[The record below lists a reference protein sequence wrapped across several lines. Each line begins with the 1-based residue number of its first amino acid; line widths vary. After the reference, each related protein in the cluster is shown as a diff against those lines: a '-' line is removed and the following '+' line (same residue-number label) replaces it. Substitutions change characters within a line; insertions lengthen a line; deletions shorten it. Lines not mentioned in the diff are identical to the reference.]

1 MNSIALLLIC
11 FLILNIRLAAYW
23 SYPSTLLILSS
34 GYVLITDDHQIP
46 TGIIFYGL
54 RSFNNLYTMSSHISI
69 MPSNEHLLMC
79 DPGLGK
85 AFPRLIALKDSFL
98 NVSFFSFLCS
108 SVETCFCAA
117 SEGCCTHQP
126 TWNRDANAFLTT
138 TGLTFMQRHP
148 KDMLFLKLIPLYH
161 DRGIL
166 SLARGQMHASLRAPR
181 RGGVKEDTRV
191 HQCGT
196 SGLLT
201 PPQSLGTAKVGSGSW
216 TGWPSPCWLLI
227 LNEEWVCYSRK
238 KKSI

>member
-1 MNSIALLLIC
+1 MSA
-11 FLILNIRLAAYW
+11 FF
-23 SYPSTLLILSS
+23 LSS
-34 GYVLITDDHQIP
+34 AHQ
-46 TGIIFYGL
+46 L
-54 RSFNNLYTMSSHISI
+54 KHASVQLQKAAAHINQ
-69 MPSNEHLLMC
+69 P
-79 DPGLGK
+79 
-85 AFPRLIALKDSFL
+85 
-98 NVSFFSFLCS
+98 
-108 SVETCFCAA
+108 ET
-117 SEGCCTHQP
+117 EML
-126 TWNRDANAFLTT
+126 NAFLTT

-166 SLARGQMHASLRAPR
+166 SLARGQMHASLRAAR